1 MLEKCL
7 SARPDDIEIVVITD
21 LGVYATEAKR
31 VVFDTLKDRNI
42 KIPKTVYH
50 AAETNFEEIVVH
62 RVNAA
67 IKNIYKLS
75 KSLIP
80 IFPEE
85 RDINEI
91 VTNAYMEHTS
101 ESNIL
106 TVAMDVNLFDGNTAI
121 GSVSDAPQ
129 YYYSQFKINNIKKQ
143 LREKCT
149 ETVISQFGNTVTA
162 NINTKF
168 QNRLEFSEISV
179 DSFYFQNMDISSDIR
194 LETISTLI
202 KVIVLGFIL
211 SIVFEPIFFSA
222 VPLAVV
228 FRLLSPVNVNDH
240 TWRIKCISMV
250 DVQFRKNKTKFT
262 SKVSSILVRAFKSMQ
277 ESSATFRM
285 RRDYSSPYKYD
296 GEYQT

>member
-1 MLEKCL
+1 MLEQCL
-7 SARPDDIEIVVITD
+7 STWPDNIEIVVITD
-21 LGVYATEAKR
+21 LGIYATEAKR
-31 VVFDTLKDRNI
+31 VVFETLKDRNI

-62 RVNAA
+62 RVNEA
-67 IKNIYKLS
+67 IKNICKLS
-75 KSLIP
+75 KSL
-80 IFPEE
+80 FPLE

-91 VTNAYMEHTS
+91 VTNAYTEHTS

-129 YYYSQFKINNIKKQ
+129 YYFNQFKIKNIKKQ

-162 NINTKF
+162 NINTKY

-179 DSFYFQNMDISSDIR
+179 DSFYFQNMDFSSDIL

-202 KVIVLGFIL
+202 KAIVLGFLL
-211 SIVFEPIFFSA
+211 SVVFGPIFFFA
-222 VPLAVV
+222 VLLAAV
-228 FRLLSPVNVNDH
+228 FRLSSPVNVNDH
-240 TWRIKCISMV
+240 TWRIKCISV
-250 DVQFRKNKTKFT
+250 VVVQFRKNKTKFT
-262 SKVSSILVRAFKSMQ
+262 SKKSSILVRAFQSMKNRL
-277 ESSATFRM
+277 AVFRM
-285 RRDYSSPYKYD
+285 RRDHSSPYKYD